1 MESKAHYK
9 KCVEKGLN
17 PNQTIEDTTVLGD
30 GPHEMTPTDANLPLG
45 MEDGDIASDDYSE
58 GDDMESSGKLLHH
71 ITLLTSVFF
80 SLDKMKLLPTSIK
93 NS

>member
-17 PNQTIEDTTVLGD
+17 PNKTIEDAANSD
-30 GPHEMTPTDANLPLG
+30 GQPEMTPTDSNLPLG

-58 GDDMESSGKLLHH
+58 GDDMESSGKHH
-71 ITLLTSVFF
+71 ISIAKFNSFISLTILFYCLITIFIV
-80 SLDKMKLLPTSIK
+80 
-93 NS
+93 

>member
-17 PNQTIEDTTVLGD
+17 SNRTIDDTANLGD
-30 GPHEMTPTDANLPLG
+30 GLSEMIPTDANLPLG

-58 GDDMESSGKLLHH
+58 GDEMESSGKLLHH
-71 ITLLTSVFF
+71 TIQY
-80 SLDKMKLLPTSIK
+80 
-93 NS
+93 